1 MSKADGG
8 PLSRSGGRSGATAPA
23 RWSSGGASLFGL
35 ASPKARPGSTSERG
49 IRWSSPRAPASG
61 VETLRRSSRVETP
74 SAFLV
79 RTTTEGGSI
88 GDARAVGRTVV
99 LPVHAPFRWSSRR
112 EERAARR
119 DPATAERRGAR
130 GRWPAIP
137 LCGRTFFEKFVADRV
152 MSERSGRF
160 MLNEAPD
167 PPDRRLGSS
176 RIARGDD
183 EAVWGVRYR
192 PGGRKPAP
200 QPSLV
205 RRAGAPCISGSIS
218 AAGQPVFTAW
228 TSSIVP
234 ALRRRLS
241 TISKPA
247 ASTSGSERRV

>member
-61 VETLRRSSRVETP
+61 VETLRRSSRVETR

-79 RTTTEGGSI
+79 RTTTAGGSM
-88 GDARAVGRTVV
+88 GDRRKTRCTGTMASNPAVRADI
-99 LPVHAPFRWSSRR
+99 FRKIRRRSRH
-112 EERAARR
+112 ERAIRSFHAQ
-119 DPATAERRGAR
+119 RG
-130 GRWPAIP
+130 
-137 LCGRTFFEKFVADRV
+137 T
-152 MSERSGRF
+152 RSTGSTPR
-160 MLNEAPD
+160 EQPD
-167 PPDRRLGSS
+167 
-176 RIARGDD
+176 
-183 EAVWGVRYR
+183 R
-192 PGGRKPAP
+192 PGGRRGCVGGPLP
-200 QPSLV
+200 TGGTE
-205 RRAGAPCISGSIS
+205 AGATALARPTSGG
-218 AAGQPVFTAW
+218 ALHFGEHAPAGQPVFTAW